1 MGAKAGSAAIPCIL
15 RARAM
20 ASILFLSSMN
30 GGPWG
35 GSEGLWSRTAM
46 RLAAEGHDV
55 ACAAFAWPGKERRF
69 EELRAAGCAAIPMPN
84 WRRRKATLLD
94 WLVHEG
100 LAKPAQT
107 LAVRL
112 LPWRRFDHVAFS
124 QGAWDEVT
132 TQPFRRLD
140 RLARSYSIAYHSYR
154 EEGTPRRPD
163 DLRRIVRGARM
174 NLFSGERTREVFAER
189 LGMDPPNAALLHS
202 PLSFEPPAEEPAW
215 PDDAGPLRIIGVG
228 TLHYDTKAQDV
239 LLQALAAERWRARA
253 WTLDLYGEGPERADI
268 EALARALGL
277 EGRVA
282 LRGHTDDVAAALSS
296 AHLLVQPSRIEAVGI
311 SVHEAMAMARPCL
324 VTRIG
329 DMPRW
334 IRDGES
340 GFVAARPEPEEVGR
354 ALDRAWEAR
363 ARLREMGRRARADF
377 LARFPADPVGE
388 FAKLLLA
395 AAGAR

>member
-1 MGAKAGSAAIPCIL
+1 
-15 RARAM
+15 M

-30 GGPWG
+30 GGAWG

-55 ACAAFAWPGKERRF
+55 ACAAFDWPGKERRF
-69 EELRAAGCAAIPMPN
+69 AEFCAAGCEVLPLPN
-84 WRRRKATLLD
+84 WRRRKTSVLD
-94 WLVHEG
+94 RLIHEA

-107 LAVRL
+107 LAVRR
-112 LPWRRFDHVAFS
+112 LPWGRFDHVAFS

-140 RLARSYSIAYHSYR
+140 RLARTYSIAYHSYR

-163 DLRRIVRGARM
+163 ELRRIIRGARA
-174 NLFSGERTREVFAER
+174 NLFASGRGREVLAER
-189 LGMDPPNAALLHS
+189 LGMDPPNAMVIHS
-202 PLSFEPPAEEPAW
+202 PLSFEAPVEEPAW
-215 PDDAGPLRIIGVG
+215 PDDAGPLRLVGVG

-239 LLQALAAERWRARA
+239 LLRALADERWRARD
-253 WTLDLYGEGPERADI
+253 WTLELYGEGPEAADI
-268 EALARALGL
+268 EALARTLGL

-282 LRGHTDDVAAALSS
+282 LRGHIADVAAALAP
-296 AHLLVQPSRIEAVGI
+296 AHLLVQPSRVEAAPI

-334 IRDGES
+334 ICDGES
-340 GFVAARPEPEEVGR
+340 GFVADRPEVAEVGG
-354 ALDRAWEAR
+354 ALERAWEAR
-363 ARLREMGRRARADF
+363 PRLREMGRRARADL

-388 FAKLLLA
+388 LAKLLLA
-395 AAGAR
+395 AAARAR